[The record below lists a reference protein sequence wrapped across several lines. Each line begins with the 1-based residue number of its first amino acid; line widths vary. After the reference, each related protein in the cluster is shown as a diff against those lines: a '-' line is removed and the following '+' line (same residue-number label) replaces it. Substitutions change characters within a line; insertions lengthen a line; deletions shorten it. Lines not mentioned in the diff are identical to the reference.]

1 MTKAMEANQPEK
13 LSYEQLK
20 DVASNLQMQFKNL
33 SQEHQRLMTEYNRA
47 MEMVMGKRIECLFNV
62 LKYRELF
69 DEDFVEDTVRTLRG
83 MLATPKNEPNCAE
96 EKCTDNSEE

>member
-33 SQEHQRLMTEYNRA
+33 SQ
-47 MEMVMGKRIECLFNV
+47 
-62 LKYRELF
+62 
-69 DEDFVEDTVRTLRG
+69 
-83 MLATPKNEPNCAE
+83 
-96 EKCTDNSEE
+96 